1 MYSYDVSSV
10 FLYHQTFWIF
20 NKFGDLQHRL
30 VGDTLWLSIFV
41 FNIHVVILTLGPGPG
56 NAAGMDE
63 LLERIPVGQLIGL
76 ELADSEDLIELVI
89 STAKNF
95 DANLKELDDCL
106 GSKDDKARWGLIQK
120 TDLPV
125 LPLSDTLIYRYDYG
139 DDWTVTITV
148 VEEVEGELKDQVL
161 EMERPICVAADGL
174 PVMDDVGGIRGYCEL
189 IKVVKGKEESEVS
202 AFESKEDAKDWARM
216 MGWTGRM
223 SKAENIL

>member
-1 MYSYDVSSV
+1 MY
-10 FLYHQTFWIF
+10 L
-20 NKFGDLQHRL
+20 
-30 VGDTLWLSIFV
+30 
-41 FNIHVVILTLGPGPG
+41 
-56 NAAGMDE
+56 AAGMDE

-95 DANLKELDDCL
+95 DANLKELDDWL
-106 GSKDDKARWGLIQK
+106 GSKDDKARWELIQK

-139 DDWTVTITV
+139 DDWTVKITV

-161 EMERPICVAADGL
+161 ETERPICVAADGL

-189 IKVVKGKEESEVS
+189 LKVVKGKEESEVS

-216 MGWTGRM
+216 MGWTGRKN
-223 SKAENIL
+223 KAKNGLVREHFQ